1 VFPDSVWC
9 VDHQDLRIYEQV
21 SREIETKWLRSEQTI
36 RDLQAQLTSLKELTE
51 SKEAQLKGK
60 VNPTFPREIA
70 RAYFL
75 VLARFAI
82 SRSRECPGKDLC
94 LCLRTMIV
102 LMSAVGS
109 RLGAFAPAD
118 TKRPTRR

>member
-1 VFPDSVWC
+1 MRERVTVRAGVCVFPDSVWC

-60 VNPTFPREIA
+60 VHPTFPREIA

-75 VLARFAI
+75 CSLALP
-82 SRSRECPGKDLC
+82 SHVPG
-94 LCLRTMIV
+94 
-102 LMSAVGS
+102 SA
-109 RLGAFAPAD
+109 R
-118 TKRPTRR
+118 